1 MPLTI
6 TLPIYM
12 RIGDHGEERRVGHA
26 TVDLSSG
33 DVTSDL
39 GRLEEEAPG
48 MLQRGVDAAA
58 GEGEDAPD
66 APA

>member
-6 TLPIYM
+6 QLPIYM
-12 RIGDHGEERRVGHA
+12 RIGDHGKERCVGHA
-26 TVDLSSG
+26 TVDLATG
-33 DVTSDL
+33 EVTSDL
-39 GRLEEEAPG
+39 GRLEEEAPD
-48 MLQRGVDAAA
+48 MLQRSVDAAT

>member
-6 TLPIYM
+6 KLPIYM
-12 RIGDHGEERRVGHA
+12 RIGDHGAERLIGHA
-26 TVDLSSG
+26 TVDLGTG

-48 MLQRGVDAAA
+48 MLQRSVDAAVS
-58 GEGEDAPD
+58 EGEEAPD